1 MTIACTVH
9 LVCGWKLEL
18 MEEMIFKKILKNEKL
33 FDRAV
38 KKFIDSRCIEE
49 NEIKRIK
56 GDFYNEI
63 KAISGK
69 GNRLIEM
76 CMERCYPK
84 KNILKCAVKR
94 KKKKRR

>member
-1 MTIACTVH
+1 MRKMGSESSKIYG
-9 LVCGWKLEL
+9 LKGY
-18 MEEMIFKKILKNEKL
+18 FKKILKNEKL

-84 KNILKCAVKR
+84 KNILKCAVKW
-94 KKKKRR
+94 KKKRRR